1 MPGSEHIL
9 FTGFPGFIG
18 ERLLPRLLE
27 RRPGSFFVCL
37 VQPRFADA
45 AARSLA
51 DIEARHAHTRGRI
64 RIVGG
69 DITLPDLGLA
79 EASVVLPSLTAAY
92 HLAAVYD
99 LAVARDLAM
108 LVNVEGTRNV
118 LRFLARAKNLQRL
131 HYVSTAYVSG
141 TTTGIFRETDLD
153 VGQRFKNFYE
163 ETKFLA
169 EVEVAHS
176 GLPATIYRPA
186 IVVGDSRTGET
197 GKFDG
202 PYFTLSAMERVPS
215 PGLFIKVGW
224 GRNPANLVPVDFI
237 VDALA
242 GLAEA
247 TRNTGKT
254 YHLTDPSPLSVSE
267 VARLMASEMGKS
279 LVLVPVPKAVA
290 KAVFAAARVQKYFGM
305 PVQTLDYFDHAC
317 RYDTTQATADLRAA
331 GVVCPPFAS
340 YVHQMVAFYRAH
352 RDGVRRA
359 AMV

>member
-1 MPGSEHIL
+1 MSESESVL

-27 RRPGSFFVCL
+27 RRPTAVFVCV
-37 VQPRFADA
+37 VQARFAAA
-45 AARSLA
+45 AARSVA
-51 DIEARHAHTRGRI
+51 EIGSRHPQTRGRI
-64 RIVGG
+64 RLVEG
-69 DITLPDLGLA
+69 DITIPDLGLSDA
-79 EASVVLPSLTAAY
+79 GGLLPSLTGAY

-99 LAVARDLAM
+99 LAVSRELGM
-108 LVNVEGTRNV
+108 LVNVQGTRNV
-118 LRFLARAKNLQRL
+118 LRYLAGASRLQRL

-141 TTTGIFRETDLD
+141 TTTGLFRETDLD

-169 EVEVAHS
+169 EREVARS

-202 PYFTLSAMERVPS
+202 PYFTLSAMERLPS

-237 VDALA
+237 IDALA
-242 GLAEA
+242 GLADA
-247 TRNTGKT
+247 PGSMGKT
-254 YHLTDPSPLSVSE
+254 YHLTDPAPLSVSQ
-267 VARLMASEMGKS
+267 VARLLAREMGKS
-279 LVLVPVPKAVA
+279 FVLVPVPKAVA
-290 KAVFAAARVQKYFGM
+290 RAFFRPARVQKFFGM
-305 PVQTLDYFDHAC
+305 PAETLDYFDHPC
-317 RYDTTQATADLRAA
+317 RYDTAQATADLHAA
-331 GVVCPPFAS
+331 GVACPPFPS
-340 YVHQMVAFYRAH
+340 YVKEMVAFYRAH